1 MAPCNPHRKPVEALA
16 KGLSTGPALRA
27 YILAAD
33 PAVVSASIQGSSLDR
48 GRLAAAMH
56 LQEKPASLNIQIDEG
71 SSPLPTA
78 STGFNQLHIG
88 TTVLTKEKFLE
99 NLEHLVQT
107 KGFGNT

>member
-1 MAPCNPHRKPVEALA
+1 MAPFEPYRKPVVALA
-16 KGLSTGPALRA
+16 TGLSTGPALRA
-27 YILAAD
+27 HILAVD

-78 STGFNQLHIG
+78 STGFNALHID
-88 TTVLTKEKFLE
+88 TTVLTKTKFLE
-99 NLEHLVQT
+99 NLELLVRT